1 MPSENTIFEV
11 CQYLRNWFDKKQPH
25 FVGDITI
32 SNGALPQIYGLKVG
46 QYFRIVGST
55 LNDGVYQYPV
65 TTLTDETF
73 SGAVWGMSL
82 PKAFIALLNDID
94 AWKTKY
100 ASVDSA
106 AMSPFSSESISGV
119 YSYSKNT
126 GGNDT
131 AKDKSGTWQGVFGA
145 RLAPY
150 RKM

>member
-1 MPSENTIFEV
+1 MPSEITIFEV
-11 CQYLRNWFDKKQPH
+11 CNYLKNWFDNNQPKYYGQ
-25 FVGDITI
+25 VVID
-32 SNGALPQIYGLKVG
+32 NGALAESYGLKSG
-46 QYFRIVGST
+46 QYFRIIGST
-55 LNDGVYQYPV
+55 LNDVVYQYPI

-73 SGAVWGMSL
+73 DGAICGMAL
-82 PKAFIALLNDID
+82 PKAFIALLNDIE

-106 AMSPFSSESISGV
+106 AMSPFTSESVPSV
-119 YSYSKNT
+119 YSYSKNS

>member
-1 MPSENTIFEV
+1 MPSEITIFEV
-11 CQYLRNWFDKKQPH
+11 CNYLKNWFDNNQPKYYGQ
-25 FVGDITI
+25 VVIE
-32 SNGALPQIYGLKVG
+32 NGALVESYGLKSG
-46 QYFRIVGST
+46 QYFRIIGNT
-55 LNDGVYQYPV
+55 FNDGVYQYSI
-65 TTLTDETF
+65 TTLTDEIF
-73 SGAVWGMSL
+73 DGAIWGMALSK
-82 PKAFIALLNDID
+82 PFIALLNDIE

-106 AMSPFSSESISGV
+106 AMSPFTSESVPSV
-119 YSYSKNT
+119 YSYSKNS